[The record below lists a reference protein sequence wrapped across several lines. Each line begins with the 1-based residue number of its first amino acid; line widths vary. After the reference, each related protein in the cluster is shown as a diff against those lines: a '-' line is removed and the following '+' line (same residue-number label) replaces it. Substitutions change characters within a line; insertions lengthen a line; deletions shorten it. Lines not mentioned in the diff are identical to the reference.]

1 MPFLCLLLIF
11 RKEWMSWDSYLE
23 PGIVFGLLNSEVLNL
38 LERWI
43 KMPISVQVP
52 RRSKFVSVVG

>member
-11 RKEWMSWDSYLE
+11 RKEWMSWGRYLE
-23 PGIVFGLLNSEVLNL
+23 PGMFFGLLNSEVLNL

-43 KMPISVQVP
+43 KMPISCPGVQTQ
-52 RRSKFVSVVG
+52 